1 MILKSDAKFEEK
13 LICCFKNNKAFVSFA
28 WVLKSLKNL
37 EMIGSFCAKDITFNL
52 KKYRGVILHKAEE
65 WCKIWRKIDMW
76 SIEVL
81 SLVTL
86 NSDAKFEEKLTCGL
100 ENIRRNL
107 ASFHQ
112 SIWKT
117 QNWNFDEMLLSIVEN
132 VWA

>member
-13 LICCFKNNKAFVSFA
+13 LICCFKNNKALVSFA

-37 EMIGSFCAKDITFNL
+37 EMIGYFCAKDITFNL

>member
-13 LICCFKNNKAFVSFA
+13 LICCFKNNKALVSFA

-37 EMIGSFCAKDITFNL
+37 ELIGYFCAKDITFNL

-65 WCKIWRKIDMW
+65 WCKIWRKTDMW